1 MSFQQVSTATYAVI
15 PPTWRKI
22 DDSHIADLKQTFTQC
37 CHEVNRLTF
46 KIFIATNG
54 NFDEP
59 INIKS
64 LTPETPYSNFFNI
77 SKQKKFI
84 TDFQVKKRENVIR
97 RDFIILGGIRH
108 YGNLLLFD

>member
-37 CHEVNRLTF
+37 CHEVNRLTV

-77 SKQKKFI
+77 SKQKNSSLIFRSKN
-84 TDFQVKKRENVIR
+84 VKM
-97 RDFIILGGIRH
+97 L
-108 YGNLLLFD
+108 YGVTLSF